1 MDGSITLASPLT
13 YTHYGSASITINHS
27 FGTLDTRTRVGHM
40 NRNIKISAGPDA
52 GWGFTVI
59 IYGHNDGNVTRIG
72 HANLKGVQFTNGGQY
87 DSLNAPLRFWNTI
100 NGNYTSSVT
109 QTTFMNCSA
118 SCAYIKN
125 AHNLTFSDNVL
136 YNTYVFGVQITQV
149 LSLTFTNNVIIGV
162 SDKPTMAAG
171 S

>member
-1 MDGSITLASPLT
+1 
-13 YTHYGSASITINHS
+13 
-27 FGTLDTRTRVGHM
+27 M

-118 SCAYIKN
+118 SCVYIKN